1 MPYLK
6 QIRMPRTVQVTEQ
19 TLFYPKNQGLEFDTF
34 YGVAY
39 MRENNDGLVVVGI
52 EIPIETK
59 SDRPSRTPY
68 KHERVIEFPFSWF
81 VVVSW
86 VEE

>member
-1 MPYLK
+1 MPSMK
-6 QIRMPRTVQVTEQ
+6 QIKMPQVVQVTEQ

-52 EIPIETK
+52 EVPVETN
-59 SDRPSRTPY
+59 SEYGRD

-86 VEE
+86 VEEG

>member
-1 MPYLK
+1 MPYMK
-6 QIRMPRTVQVTEQ
+6 QIRMPRVVQVTEQ
-19 TLFYPKNQGLEFDTF
+19 TMFSPKNQGLEFDTF

-52 EIPIETK
+52 EIPVETGN
-59 SDRPSRTPY
+59 PSEY
-68 KHERVIEFPFSWF
+68 GKNKHERVIEFPFFWF
-81 VVVSW
+81 VVISW